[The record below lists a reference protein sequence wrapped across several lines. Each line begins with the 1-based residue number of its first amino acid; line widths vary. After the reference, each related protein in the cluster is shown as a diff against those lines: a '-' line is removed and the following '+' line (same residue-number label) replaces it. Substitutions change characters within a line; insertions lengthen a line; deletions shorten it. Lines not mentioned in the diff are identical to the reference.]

1 MAAARITNIIITPC
15 RLVRARDCSQFR
27 FHVGYLEG
35 CWLLVSLLCPFF
47 PGPNPGTQAAAW
59 AGQSLDRARAIPTK
73 LGRPRFFFFL
83 VEYAGLHLLD
93 GGRWRCSLLLLLVL
107 SSSSCSLSS
116 VAAAPSEA
124 SRKMV
129 DEIKFAD
136 ARGLT
141 CFFLRLY
148 IVRYYFAIFVF
159 PEAKA
164 ARA

>member
-1 MAAARITNIIITPC
+1 MWGTSK
-15 RLVRARDCSQFR
+15 V
-27 FHVGYLEG
+27 VG
-35 CWLLVSLLCPFF
+35 CWCLSSVPFF
-47 PGPNPGTQAAAW
+47 PGRTLERKRPHGPVSHLIAHV
-59 AGQSLDRARAIPTK
+59 QSLPSSEDP
-73 LGRPRFFFFL
+73 GFFFL

-93 GGRWRCSLLLLLVL
+93 GGRWRCSLLLLLLLVL